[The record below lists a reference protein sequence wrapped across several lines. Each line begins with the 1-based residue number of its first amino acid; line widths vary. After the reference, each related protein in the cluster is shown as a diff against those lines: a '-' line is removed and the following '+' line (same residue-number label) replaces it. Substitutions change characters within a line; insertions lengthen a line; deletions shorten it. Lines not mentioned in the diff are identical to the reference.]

1 MTGVRAGPA
10 PAPVLGPLPR
20 PSLRVRPEPG
30 RRSRTARLHLVK
42 RAAAV
47 HAAVTGGRLHPRV
60 LAALDRLLPP
70 SPLPDLQATLADG
83 VRLRLDGAG
92 ALARIALL
100 CAGYEHRECEVLA
113 GALRPGGVFVDV
125 GANVGWFSMA
135 VAAHRPSSTVWA
147 VEPLPATA
155 DRLAA
160 NVAAAELAHVVVHR
174 VLLGAA
180 AGTAELVATVDS
192 AFAHVSGAG
201 RTTRTGRREPTVAC
215 PVTTLDRLWA
225 AAGRPRVDAV
235 KIDVEGAEPEVLAGA
250 GTLLRACGP
259 VLVVE
264 APTAAYRE
272 VLDRAAQPLGYRQ
285 VACPGV
291 LPYNS
296 VLMPVRSG

>member
-1 MTGVRAGPA
+1 MTGILPGQAAA
-10 PAPVLGPLPR
+10 PPLNPLPR

-30 RRSRTARLHLVK
+30 RWSRTARLHLVK
-42 RAAAV
+42 TAAAV

-60 LAALDRLLPP
+60 LAGLDRILPA
-70 SPLPDLQATLADG
+70 SPLPDVQAVLAG
-83 VRLRLDGAG
+83 PVRLQLDGTG

-125 GANVGWFSMA
+125 GANIGWFSLA

-160 NVAAAELAHVVVHR
+160 NVAAAELAQVVIHR

-180 AGTAELVATVDS
+180 DGVAELVATADS

-201 RTTRTGRREPTVAC
+201 RTSRTGRPEPTVTC
-215 PVTTLDRLWA
+215 PVTTLDRLWQ

-250 GTLLRACGP
+250 GALLRACGP

-264 APTAAYRE
+264 APTAAHRE
-272 VLDRAAQPLGYRQ
+272 VLDRAVEPLGYRRT
-285 VACPGV
+285 ACPGV

-296 VLMPVRSG
+296 VLMPVR